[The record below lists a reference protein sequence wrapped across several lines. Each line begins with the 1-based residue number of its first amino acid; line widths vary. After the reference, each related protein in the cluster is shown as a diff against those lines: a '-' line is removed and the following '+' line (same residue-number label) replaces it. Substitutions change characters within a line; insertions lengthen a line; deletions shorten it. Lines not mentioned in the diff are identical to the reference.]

1 MANGDWSTPDPPT
14 CDVGVIKLK
23 PNPNLVEDFDAVIP
37 FRHRTT
43 DGHIAFGRP
52 IPPPNW
58 ERNHFLRSA
67 AGSGAAYRDDDGELR
82 VLVRSWIASTHSTLI
97 LPHRDV
103 TIRGQLMHELE
114 VRIRRAWPDQISP
127 LDTLRLTT
135 VRPTP
140 NVGYQ
145 GQRPLHVLV
154 ELNRPPHSHL
164 HPILIAHREID
175 HNGPSPHIEWVP
187 VLVATPVGVTTLH
200 RICSPPC
207 GAEQMLIPQPGR
219 LRRWL
224 QRDQGRPVL
233 PGLFLPIWWDL
244 RLQQPQGPVYGRDDQ
259 IDNDDDTAFLQ
270 YPLHMGRIGYQTF
283 VPDDIVSLMQQQRT
297 INIRLLGI
305 NHRFAFA
312 QVNLEEPLAQQ
323 LRANW
328 PLPRHRASDLLAV
341 HYVPFPPNTI
351 GSADEQLYLI
361 ELNDDRFT
369 QVNTDDVL
377 VLFSLSFTAP
387 DAVRTQKIR
396 VLWSPKRVTRE
407 LILTFLRLRWFC
419 EQPET
424 LCLLYLNNIHWPAGD
439 AAISGVWFLA
449 IMSGSSSAVSRFIG
463 QTLNTRR
470 MLSAVEGFSP
480 AVLRLFV
487 PNLMTHLV
495 KIRQVIRH
503 LLQGV
508 AAQVETG
515 TTLNMVKTTKKNL
528 LRCCSFRPTSAMLSQ
543 RVNRI

>member
-1 MANGDWSTPDPPT
+1 
-14 CDVGVIKLK
+14 
-23 PNPNLVEDFDAVIP
+23 
-37 FRHRTT
+37 
-43 DGHIAFGRP
+43 
-52 IPPPNW
+52 
-58 ERNHFLRSA
+58 
-67 AGSGAAYRDDDGELR
+67 
-82 VLVRSWIASTHSTLI
+82 
-97 LPHRDV
+97 
-103 TIRGQLMHELE
+103 
-114 VRIRRAWPDQISP
+114 
-127 LDTLRLTT
+127 
-135 VRPTP
+135 
-140 NVGYQ
+140 
-145 GQRPLHVLV
+145 
-154 ELNRPPHSHL
+154 
-164 HPILIAHREID
+164 
-175 HNGPSPHIEWVP
+175 
-187 VLVATPVGVTTLH
+187 
-200 RICSPPC
+200 
-207 GAEQMLIPQPGR
+207 MLIPQPGR

-224 QRDQGRPVL
+224 QRDQGRPVF

-270 YPLHMGRIGYQTF
+270 YPLYMGRIGYQTF

-377 VLFSLSFTAP
+377 VLFSLISFTAP

-439 AAISGVWFLA
+439 AAIRSLVSGDHVRVQFRSEQIHWTDLEY
-449 IMSGSSSAVSRFIG
+449 SEDVECSRRIFASRP
-463 QTLNTRR
+463 QTFRPQPDDPLSEDQAGDSPSTARSR
-470 MLSAVEGFSP
+470 STGGDWDDLEYGEDDEEESTSLLQLSAHFGHAEPASQPDMRNLSGLPHVVDRWCASHVEFSMP
-480 AVLRLFV
+480 DCLAERQAPRRLSLNDMISPPQEVIVPCPHLQFV
-487 PNLMTHLV
+487 RNQLLQFDLGTPGTVSQLV
-495 KIRQVIRH
+495 KWHPATQDAFCRN
-503 LLQGV
+503 V
-508 AAQVETG
+508 AMDWRATDF
-515 TTLNMVKTTKKNL
+515 
-528 LRCCSFRPTSAMLSQ
+528 LRPFH
-543 RVNRI
+543 